1 MKPESTATIDD
12 LSITEVRAR
21 ANRVRGVLRM
31 AHSFADRFSS
41 SRTIHWALCE
51 VERLMPGLD
60 AQPRNLLARVIRDL
74 APRERATLRAA
85 LDSERTAREHLSIL
99 LGTVTPTEAE
109 EALARVEAQ
118 EAVTSEVLNLFRHFE
133 RGLG

>member
-1 MKPESTATIDD
+1 
-12 LSITEVRAR
+12 
-21 ANRVRGVLRM
+21 
-31 AHSFADRFSS
+31 
-41 SRTIHWALCE
+41 
-51 VERLMPGLD
+51 MPGLD